1 MKHTILSLAIF
12 LLVFALVY
20 VGLCYLVPGWRIEF
34 ACEGNSFAYFLE
46 SIQTG
51 IVRKVG
57 IAFSA
62 ALLVS
67 SIPSLCS
74 KSKENREC

>member
-1 MKHTILSLAIF
+1 MKQTILALSLFI
-12 LLVFALVY
+12 LVFSLVY
-20 VGLCYLVPGWRIEF
+20 IGTCYLIPGWRIEF